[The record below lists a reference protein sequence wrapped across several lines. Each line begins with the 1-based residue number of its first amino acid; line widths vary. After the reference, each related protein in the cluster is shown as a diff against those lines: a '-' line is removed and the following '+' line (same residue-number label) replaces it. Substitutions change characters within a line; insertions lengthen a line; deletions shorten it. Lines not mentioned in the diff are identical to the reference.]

1 MFLNKWQQHQR
12 WWTDGGDRRRRC
24 SSRDV
29 DDGLIRKRNWRSD
42 WIDPIYGKINGV
54 NGSRVK
60 CRLSP
65 LLFSLLFVLSSP
77 PLFPPLSAI
86 PPYSG
91 NKTHHSTFPEALDV
105 GSNRHQRRLRFLFWV
120 APSEPMAVQPLPAS
134 GPASSV
140 PVFRNWSSGTR
151 EPITALTGPRGHSI
165 PTSAVSASSCRQ
177 RYFHSIDWIITTTAS
192 IRIAVW
198 VSSDPIS
205 SADTA
210 GAKRNES
217 VRTPFQLFS
226 VLILRNRTGTIS
238 RTAST
243 SQRSGSV

>member
-1 MFLNKWQQHQR
+1 MNRRRGPAEALLI
-12 WWTDGGDRRRRC
+12 TGRRRRFNQETKLALWLN
-24 SSRDV
+24 RPNLWQDKW
-29 DDGLIRKRNWRSD
+29 RKWLEGEMQV
-42 WIDPIYGKINGV
+42 I
-54 NGSRVK
+54 
-60 CRLSP
+60 
-65 LLFSLLFVLSSP
+65 P
-77 PLFPPLSAI
+77 PAIFPPLSAI

-151 EPITALTGPRGHSI
+151 EPITALTGLRGHSI